1 MSSPT
6 YIVGGNGSKSD
17 DDSEWDDDTPTAINT
32 LAEIVANE
40 QNRKEKLA
48 DTQPDFPICDILS
61 PPYTHEVSPPTTPP
75 VAPTLTY
82 PGRRGLFAVRDALFI
97 ALVGTILIITIPS
110 AKAIGV
116 AATMGGVT
124 FGLLV
129 LRTHS
134 QNRQPKMLLT
144 TMTSLFVAACAI
156 AATLTLNNHVAPAW
170 NPSHLASYA
179 GLTLNNAST
188 KIIAPIEASQAR
200 NDAVTQSGT
209 MQPKPS
215 TPYPERTVVEGHEE
229 PNTEEQLLSTSNA
242 NSLLTPSTREQ
253 SAHSG
258 STHSTA
264 LSTQPQPDH
273 MAQISAV
280 TTASSHPV
288 SSTYAPPIP
297 TASSEELVEIIADA
311 NPSITAIAHV
321 ASSEP
326 LDGLALLDPE
336 PRSQPSA
343 AMSNETMTGTDV
355 LDLDLANL
363 PEDKL
368 EDTRPVT
375 RQLQPDNASTTRL
388 MSQSD
393 PLSPTIVDTILRSN
407 RSLKNCFQHE
417 YKRSGT
423 IALPLTVDFQ
433 VQNNGRTSQSWV
445 SDAQHKGTELESC
458 LQGALAQVHFPP
470 FEGSSR
476 QKRYT
481 FRM

>member
-1 MSSPT
+1 
-6 YIVGGNGSKSD
+6 
-17 DDSEWDDDTPTAINT
+17 
-32 LAEIVANE
+32 
-40 QNRKEKLA
+40 
-48 DTQPDFPICDILS
+48 
-61 PPYTHEVSPPTTPP
+61 
-75 VAPTLTY
+75 
-82 PGRRGLFAVRDALFI
+82 
-97 ALVGTILIITIPS
+97 
-110 AKAIGV
+110 
-116 AATMGGVT
+116 
-124 FGLLV
+124 
-129 LRTHS
+129 
-134 QNRQPKMLLT
+134 
-144 TMTSLFVAACAI
+144 
-156 AATLTLNNHVAPAW
+156 
-170 NPSHLASYA
+170 
-179 GLTLNNAST
+179 
-188 KIIAPIEASQAR
+188 
-200 NDAVTQSGT
+200 
-209 MQPKPS
+209 
-215 TPYPERTVVEGHEE
+215 
-229 PNTEEQLLSTSNA
+229 
-242 NSLLTPSTREQ
+242 
-253 SAHSG
+253 
-258 STHSTA
+258 
-264 LSTQPQPDH
+264 

-326 LDGLALLDPE
+326 LDRLALLDPE

-343 AMSNETMTGTDV
+343 AMSNETMAGTDV

-375 RQLQPDNASTTRL
+375 RQLQPDNASAARL
-388 MSQSD
+388 VSQSD